1 MHRCMTVQGKCGR
14 VIYFLCVCMH
24 VCLCTLSNS
33 HILCIFSKRMYSFL
47 LQFFGEED
55 INAEWASNL
64 VSRLGVTFDSIAPY
78 EHHQP
83 PAGDHDSDDSEEDDD
98 EEEETEE
105 EWKARHV
112 KHVKTLQK
120 HLPLAVANAAANSSD
135 LDTSDASDSEPEE
148 AAKSKSSDIEVNTL
162 SEQF

>member
-1 MHRCMTVQGKCGR
+1 MHRCKTIQGKCGR
-14 VIYFLCVCMH
+14 VCVCMY

-33 HILCIFSKRMYSFL
+33 HILRIFSKRMYSFL

-55 INAEWASNL
+55 INDTQWAKNL
-64 VSRLGVTFDSIAPY
+64 VSRFGVTFDSIAPY

-83 PAGDHDSDDSEEDDD
+83 PAGDDGSDDSEDDDD
-98 EEEETEE
+98 EEEEETEE
-105 EWKARHV
+105 QWQARHD
-112 KHVKTLQK
+112 KHLKTLQEE
-120 HLPLAVANAAANSSD
+120 LPKAVANAAANSSD

-148 AAKSKSSDIEVNTL
+148 AAKSKSSDTEVNTL

>member
-1 MHRCMTVQGKCGR
+1 
-14 VIYFLCVCMH
+14 
-24 VCLCTLSNS
+24 
-33 HILCIFSKRMYSFL
+33 MYSFL

-55 INAEWASNL
+55 ISNDTKWANNL
-64 VSRLGVTFDSIAPY
+64 VSRLGLTFDSIAPY

-83 PAGDHDSDDSEEDDD
+83 PAGDDDSDDSEDDD

-112 KHVKTLQK
+112 KHVKALQK
-120 HLPLAVANAAANSSD
+120 HLPLAVANTAANSSD